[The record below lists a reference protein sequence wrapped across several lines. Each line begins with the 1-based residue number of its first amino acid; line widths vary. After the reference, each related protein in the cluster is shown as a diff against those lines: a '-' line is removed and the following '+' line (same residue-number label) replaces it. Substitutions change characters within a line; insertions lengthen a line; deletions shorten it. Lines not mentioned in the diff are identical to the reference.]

1 MTRPEWTSI
10 AAGAGA
16 AGVFA
21 LVGPLYGGLVVVL
34 AVPVVFLTLSRM
46 LFGSETGPVWGTLL
60 IAAGVAWFMLLAV
73 SPFARNALDAH
84 PESWLWLLLVGAVP
98 LAAGAS
104 MMVRA
109 RRLSLASRDIGRR

>member
-10 AAGAGA
+10 AVGAGA
-16 AGVFA
+16 AAVVA

-34 AVPVVFLTLSRM
+34 AVPVVFLTLSRL
-46 LFGSETGPVWGTLL
+46 LFGSETRPLWGTLL
-60 IAAGVAWFMLLAV
+60 IAAGVAWFILLAV

-84 PESWLWLLLVGAVP
+84 PESRLWLLLIGVMPVAVGA
-98 LAAGAS
+98 AIT
-104 MMVRA
+104 VRA